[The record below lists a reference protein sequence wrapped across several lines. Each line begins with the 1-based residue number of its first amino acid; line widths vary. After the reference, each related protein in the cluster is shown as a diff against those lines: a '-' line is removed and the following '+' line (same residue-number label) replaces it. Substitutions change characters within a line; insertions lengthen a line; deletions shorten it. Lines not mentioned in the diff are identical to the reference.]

1 MKEIL
6 YRNYRLYYGHELET
20 EANTLYQLDGQN
32 KTRYSRRKNKDGLL
46 LEASRLAHEQRK
58 VYWVTILEDGI
69 AKYYITFTSVFISVD
84 FLDDKGRTVK
94 SYQFDKVEPNKLM
107 VTFMNLYEYHDDS
120 DDLDVYLLYSYK
132 ADGSFA
138 HVERFTT
145 RKGME
150 RRTEQIDY
158 IAHSKVDISDNFA
171 PYPEFGHYDELIR
184 EDRVLFTD
192 YQSLECTKKTSTWQT
207 PDY

>member
-1 MKEIL
+1 MREIL
-6 YRNYRLYYGHELET
+6 FRNYRLYDDHELET
-20 EANTLYQLDGQN
+20 EVNTLYQLDGQN
-32 KTRYSRRKNKDGLL
+32 KTRYSRRKNQEGLL

-58 VYWVTILEDGI
+58 VYWVTILDDGK
-69 AKYYITFTSVFISVD
+69 AKYYIEFTSVFISVD

-120 DDLDVYLLYSYK
+120 DDFDVDLLYSYK

-138 HVERFTT
+138 HVESFYT

-150 RRTEQIDY
+150 WRHEQIDY

-192 YQSLECTKKTSTWQT
+192 YQSLECTKKTSIWQT
-207 PDY
+207 PNY

>member
-1 MKEIL
+1 MIEVT
-6 YRNYRLYYGHELET
+6 YRSMWLERHKLLT
-20 EANTLYQLDGQN
+20 ESNTLYLMDGQN
-32 KTRYSRRKNKDGLL
+32 KTRYSRRKNQEGLL

-58 VYWVTILEDGI
+58 VYWVTILDDGK
-69 AKYYITFTSVFISVD
+69 AKYHIEFTSVFIAVN

-94 SYQFDKVEPNKLM
+94 CYQFDKVEPNKLM
-107 VTFMNLYEYHDDS
+107 VTFMNVYEYHDDS
-120 DDLDVYLLYSYK
+120 DDFDVDLLYSYK
-132 ADGSFA
+132 ADGSFV
-138 HVERFTT
+138 HVESFYT

-150 RRTEQIDY
+150 WRHEQIDY

-192 YQSLECTKKTSTWQT
+192 YQSLECTKKTSIWQT
-207 PDY
+207 PNY